1 MNTVGHYILAS
12 LAPSSRKL
20 YAKSTLR
27 LQEFAV
33 SLAASVIWFPAPV
46 SLICMFIVHLLGAG
60 LSTSTVWSTLSAISF
75 FHKLFRFHDPTADF
89 LVRRIM
95 IGALKSHSS
104 YDTRVPISV
113 PILHKLC
120 DTCERV
126 TNTAYAATLLRAM
139 YLVMFHAF
147 LRIGEVTKSYN
158 NIMWSEVD
166 ILPYYATINFHR
178 AKHLTGPPISIA
190 VKASFGGYCPVASLH
205 KYSKVRGQT
214 AGPLFCFT
222 GGQPVLASQFNKW
235 LTGSLSYA
243 SLSTLSIK
251 SHSFRIGAATH
262 AATTGYSDAQIQRLG
277 RWNSSAFKKYIRIPS
292 FTTG

>member
-75 FHKLFRFHDPTADF
+75 FHKLFRFPDPTADF

-95 IGALKSHSS
+95 IGALKSHPS

-147 LRIGEVTKSYN
+147 LRIGEVTKSNN

-166 ILPYYATINFHR
+166 ILPDYATINFHR

-190 VKASFGGYCPVASLH
+190 VKASFGGYVPSLVFINTLKCVVKPPVPCFVLLGDNR
-205 KYSKVRGQT
+205 YSPANST
-214 AGPLFCFT
+214 
-222 GGQPVLASQFNKW
+222 N
-235 LTGSLSYA
+235 GSLARFLMLPSR
-243 SLSTLSIK
+243 LSPLS
-251 SHSFRIGAATH
+251 HT
-262 AATTGYSDAQIQRLG
+262 
-277 RWNSSAFKKYIRIPS
+277 AFA
-292 FTTG
+292 